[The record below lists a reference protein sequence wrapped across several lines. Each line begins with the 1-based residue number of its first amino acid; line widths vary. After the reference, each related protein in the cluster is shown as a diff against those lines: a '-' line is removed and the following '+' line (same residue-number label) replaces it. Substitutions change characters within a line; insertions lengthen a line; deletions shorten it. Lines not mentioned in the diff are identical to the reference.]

1 MAALRYAL
9 DCWHACIVVVDVISR
24 STDPVGRLGGVPLQ
38 VAIAKTL
45 KLSCQL
51 SCFVDP
57 SRMHARTTVTWSVCG
72 GWSSSQRY
80 KERQTTAQGR

>member
-1 MAALRYAL
+1 M
-9 DCWHACIVVVDVISR
+9 ISR

-72 GWSSSQRY
+72 GLSVVPPIQRG
-80 KERQTTAQGR
+80 TNNGAGALGPFFILVD